1 MTIAAG
7 VSRKYVAL
15 LLAGLGAWVINTL
28 AVFAGESAQDAAC
41 IALPVVWLLLA
52 VWLRTGGRWTERALT
67 SLILTAGF
75 LVGLGFIFK
84 VARLALAPFGT
95 EVEYGGHFGS
105 LLLNVLWIVFGGL
118 ELCIVALV
126 AGAVCCITIVGIPA
140 GIQSFKFAKLALMPF
155 GSSVR

>member
-1 MTIAAG
+1 MLVDRPFEKGPAVGIVNFLCNVIWFIFAG
-7 VSRKYVAL
+7 IWL
-15 LLAGLGAWVINTL
+15 TL
-28 AVFAGESAQDAAC
+28 AW
-41 IALPVVWLLLA
+41 ALMGVLWCV
-52 VWLRTGGRWTERALT
+52 T
-67 SLILTAGF
+67 I
-75 LVGLGFIFK
+75 VGIPIGVQCFK

>member
-1 MTIAAG
+1 MGIVNFLCNVIWFIFAG
-7 VSRKYVAL
+7 IWL
-15 LLAGLGAWVINTL
+15 TL
-28 AVFAGESAQDAAC
+28 AWA
-41 IALPVVWLLLA
+41 
-52 VWLRTGGRWTERALT
+52 
-67 SLILTAGF
+67 
-75 LVGLGFIFK
+75 LVGVLWCVTIVGIPIGVQCFK

-95 EVEYGGHFGS
+95 KVEYGGHFGS

-118 ELCIVALV
+118 ELCIVALA

>member
-1 MTIAAG
+1 MLVDRPFEKGPAVGIVNFLCNVIWFIFAG
-7 VSRKYVAL
+7 IWL
-15 LLAGLGAWVINTL
+15 TL
-28 AVFAGESAQDAAC
+28 AWA
-41 IALPVVWLLLA
+41 
-52 VWLRTGGRWTERALT
+52 
-67 SLILTAGF
+67 
-75 LVGLGFIFK
+75 LVGVLWCVTIVGIPIGVQCFK

-126 AGAVCCITIVGIPA
+126 AGAVCCITIVGIPV

>member
-1 MTIAAG
+1 MLVDRPFEKGPAVGIVNFLCNVIWFIFAG
-7 VSRKYVAL
+7 IWL
-15 LLAGLGAWVINTL
+15 TL
-28 AVFAGESAQDAAC
+28 AWA
-41 IALPVVWLLLA
+41 
-52 VWLRTGGRWTERALT
+52 
-67 SLILTAGF
+67 
-75 LVGLGFIFK
+75 LVGVLWCVTIVGIPIGVQCFK

-118 ELCIVALV
+118 DLCIVALV

>member
-1 MTIAAG
+1 MGIVNFLCNVIWFIFAG
-7 VSRKYVAL
+7 IWL
-15 LLAGLGAWVINTL
+15 TL
-28 AVFAGESAQDAAC
+28 AWA
-41 IALPVVWLLLA
+41 
-52 VWLRTGGRWTERALT
+52 
-67 SLILTAGF
+67 
-75 LVGLGFIFK
+75 LVGVLWCVTIVGIPIGVQCFK

-118 ELCIVALV
+118 ELCIVVLV

>member
-1 MTIAAG
+1 MLVDRPFEKGPAVGIVNFLCNVIWFIFAG
-7 VSRKYVAL
+7 IWL
-15 LLAGLGAWVINTL
+15 TL
-28 AVFAGESAQDAAC
+28 AWA
-41 IALPVVWLLLA
+41 
-52 VWLRTGGRWTERALT
+52 
-67 SLILTAGF
+67 
-75 LVGLGFIFK
+75 LVGVLWCVTIVGIPIGVQCFK

-155 GSSVR
+155 GSSVRWRG

>member
-1 MTIAAG
+1 MLDGKPFEKGPAVGIVNFLCNVIWFIFAG
-7 VSRKYVAL
+7 IWL
-15 LLAGLGAWVINTL
+15 TL
-28 AVFAGESAQDAAC
+28 AWA
-41 IALPVVWLLLA
+41 
-52 VWLRTGGRWTERALT
+52 
-67 SLILTAGF
+67 
-75 LVGLGFIFK
+75 LVGVLWCVTIVGIPVGVQCFK

>member
-1 MTIAAG
+1 MLVDRPFEKGPAVGIVNFLCNVIWFIFAG
-7 VSRKYVAL
+7 IWL
-15 LLAGLGAWVINTL
+15 TL
-28 AVFAGESAQDAAC
+28 AWA
-41 IALPVVWLLLA
+41 
-52 VWLRTGGRWTERALT
+52 
-67 SLILTAGF
+67 
-75 LVGLGFIFK
+75 LVGVLWCVTIVGIPIGVQCFK

-155 GSSVR
+155 GSRVR

>member
-1 MTIAAG
+1 MLVDRPFEKGPAVGIVNFLCNVIWFIFAG
-7 VSRKYVAL
+7 IWL
-15 LLAGLGAWVINTL
+15 TL
-28 AVFAGESAQDAAC
+28 AWA
-41 IALPVVWLLLA
+41 
-52 VWLRTGGRWTERALT
+52 
-67 SLILTAGF
+67 
-75 LVGLGFIFK
+75 LVGVLWCVTIVGIPIGVQYFK

>member
-1 MTIAAG
+1 MDRPFEKGPAVGIVNFLCNVIWFIFAG
-7 VSRKYVAL
+7 IWL
-15 LLAGLGAWVINTL
+15 TL
-28 AVFAGESAQDAAC
+28 AWA
-41 IALPVVWLLLA
+41 
-52 VWLRTGGRWTERALT
+52 
-67 SLILTAGF
+67 
-75 LVGLGFIFK
+75 LVGVLWCVTIVGIPIGVQCFK

>member
-1 MTIAAG
+1 MLVDRPFEKGPAVGIVNFLCNVIWFIFAG
-7 VSRKYVAL
+7 IWL
-15 LLAGLGAWVINTL
+15 TL
-28 AVFAGESAQDAAC
+28 AWA
-41 IALPVVWLLLA
+41 
-52 VWLRTGGRWTERALT
+52 
-67 SLILTAGF
+67 
-75 LVGLGFIFK
+75 LVGVLCCITIVGIPIGVQCFK

>member
-1 MTIAAG
+1 MLVDRPFEKGPAVGIVNFLCNVIWFIFAG
-7 VSRKYVAL
+7 IWL
-15 LLAGLGAWVINTL
+15 TL
-28 AVFAGESAQDAAC
+28 AW
-41 IALPVVWLLLA
+41 ALMGVLWCV
-52 VWLRTGGRWTERALT
+52 T
-67 SLILTAGF
+67 I
-75 LVGLGFIFK
+75 VGIPIGVQCFK

-140 GIQSFKFAKLALMPF
+140 GIQSFKFAELALMPF

>member
-1 MTIAAG
+1 MLVDRPFEKGPAVGI
-7 VSRKYVAL
+7 VNFL
-15 LLAGLGAWVINTL
+15 CNVIWFI
-28 AVFAGESAQDAAC
+28 FAG
-41 IALPVVWLLLA
+41 IWLTLPWA
-52 VWLRTGGRWTERALT
+52 
-67 SLILTAGF
+67 
-75 LVGLGFIFK
+75 LVGVLWCVTIVGIPIGVQCFK

>member
-1 MTIAAG
+1 MLVDRPFEKGPAVGIVNFLCNVIWFIFAGIWLTLAWALAG
-7 VSRKYVAL
+7 VLWCVT
-15 LLAGLGAWVINTL
+15 I
-28 AVFAGESAQDAAC
+28 
-41 IALPVVWLLLA
+41 
-52 VWLRTGGRWTERALT
+52 
-67 SLILTAGF
+67 
-75 LVGLGFIFK
+75 VGIPIGVQCFK

>member
-1 MTIAAG
+1 MGIVNFLCNVIWFIFAG
-7 VSRKYVAL
+7 IWL
-15 LLAGLGAWVINTL
+15 TL
-28 AVFAGESAQDAAC
+28 AWA
-41 IALPVVWLLLA
+41 
-52 VWLRTGGRWTERALT
+52 
-67 SLILTAGF
+67 
-75 LVGLGFIFK
+75 LVGVLWCVTIVGIPVGVQCFK

>member
-1 MTIAAG
+1 MLVDRPFEKGPAVGIVNFLCNVIWFIFAG
-7 VSRKYVAL
+7 IWL
-15 LLAGLGAWVINTL
+15 TL
-28 AVFAGESAQDAAC
+28 AWA
-41 IALPVVWLLLA
+41 
-52 VWLRTGGRWTERALT
+52 
-67 SLILTAGF
+67 
-75 LVGLGFIFK
+75 LVGVLWCVTIVGIPIGVQCFK

-105 LLLNVLWIVFGGL
+105 LLLNVLWIVSGGL

>member
-1 MTIAAG
+1 MLVDRPFEKGPAVGI
-7 VSRKYVAL
+7 VNFL
-15 LLAGLGAWVINTL
+15 CNVIWFI
-28 AVFAGESAQDAAC
+28 FAG
-41 IALPVVWLLLA
+41 IWLTLVWA
-52 VWLRTGGRWTERALT
+52 
-67 SLILTAGF
+67 
-75 LVGLGFIFK
+75 LVGVLWCVTIVGIPIGVQCFK

>member
-1 MTIAAG
+1 MLVDRPFEKGPAVGIVNFLCNVIWFIFAG
-7 VSRKYVAL
+7 IWL
-15 LLAGLGAWVINTL
+15 TL
-28 AVFAGESAQDAAC
+28 AWA
-41 IALPVVWLLLA
+41 
-52 VWLRTGGRWTERALT
+52 
-67 SLILTAGF
+67 
-75 LVGLGFIFK
+75 LVGVLWCVTIVGIPIGVQCFK

-126 AGAVCCITIVGIPA
+126 AGTVCCITIVGIPA

>member
-1 MTIAAG
+1 MLVDRPFEKGPAVGI
-7 VSRKYVAL
+7 VNFL
-15 LLAGLGAWVINTL
+15 CNVIWFI
-28 AVFAGESAQDAAC
+28 FAG
-41 IALPVVWLLLA
+41 IWLTPA
-52 VWLRTGGRWTERALT
+52 WA
-67 SLILTAGF
+67 
-75 LVGLGFIFK
+75 LVGVLWCVTIVGIPIGVQCFK

-105 LLLNVLWIVFGGL
+105 LLLNVLRIVFGGL

>member
-1 MTIAAG
+1 MLVDRPFEKGPAVGI
-7 VSRKYVAL
+7 VNFLCNVI
-15 LLAGLGAWVINTL
+15 WVIFAGIWLTL
-28 AVFAGESAQDAAC
+28 AWA
-41 IALPVVWLLLA
+41 
-52 VWLRTGGRWTERALT
+52 
-67 SLILTAGF
+67 
-75 LVGLGFIFK
+75 LVGVLWCVTIVGIPIGVQCFK

>member
-1 MTIAAG
+1 MLVDRPFEKGPAVGIVNFLCNVIWFIFAG
-7 VSRKYVAL
+7 IWL
-15 LLAGLGAWVINTL
+15 TL
-28 AVFAGESAQDAAC
+28 AWA
-41 IALPVVWLLLA
+41 
-52 VWLRTGGRWTERALT
+52 
-67 SLILTAGF
+67 
-75 LVGLGFIFK
+75 LVGVLWCVTIVGIPIGVQCFK

-155 GSSVR
+155 GSSVRERG

>member
-1 MTIAAG
+1 MLVDRPFEKGPAVGIVNFLCNVIWFIFAG
-7 VSRKYVAL
+7 IWL
-15 LLAGLGAWVINTL
+15 TL
-28 AVFAGESAQDAAC
+28 AWA
-41 IALPVVWLLLA
+41 
-52 VWLRTGGRWTERALT
+52 
-67 SLILTAGF
+67 
-75 LVGLGFIFK
+75 LVGVLWCVTIVGIPIGVQCFK

>member
-1 MTIAAG
+1 MLVDRPFEKGPAVGIVNFLCNVIWFIFAG
-7 VSRKYVAL
+7 VWL
-15 LLAGLGAWVINTL
+15 TL
-28 AVFAGESAQDAAC
+28 AWA
-41 IALPVVWLLLA
+41 
-52 VWLRTGGRWTERALT
+52 
-67 SLILTAGF
+67 
-75 LVGLGFIFK
+75 LVGVLWCVTIVGIPIGVQCFK

-126 AGAVCCITIVGIPA
+126 AGAICCITIVGIPA

>member
-1 MTIAAG
+1 MLVDRPFEKGPAVGIVNFLCNVIWFIFAG
-7 VSRKYVAL
+7 IWL
-15 LLAGLGAWVINTL
+15 TL
-28 AVFAGESAQDAAC
+28 AWA
-41 IALPVVWLLLA
+41 
-52 VWLRTGGRWTERALT
+52 
-67 SLILTAGF
+67 
-75 LVGLGFIFK
+75 LVGVLWRVTIVGIPIGVQCFK

-140 GIQSFKFAKLALMPF
+140 GIQSFKFAKLTLMPF

>member
-1 MTIAAG
+1 MLVDRPFEKGPAVGIVNFLCNVIWFIFAGIWLTLAWALAG
-7 VSRKYVAL
+7 VLWCVT
-15 LLAGLGAWVINTL
+15 I
-28 AVFAGESAQDAAC
+28 
-41 IALPVVWLLLA
+41 
-52 VWLRTGGRWTERALT
+52 
-67 SLILTAGF
+67 
-75 LVGLGFIFK
+75 VGIPIGVQCFK

-140 GIQSFKFAKLALMPF
+140 GIQSFKFAKLGLMPF

>member
-1 MTIAAG
+1 MLVDRPFEKGPAVGIVNFLCNVIWFIFAG
-7 VSRKYVAL
+7 IWL
-15 LLAGLGAWVINTL
+15 TL
-28 AVFAGESAQDAAC
+28 AWA
-41 IALPVVWLLLA
+41 
-52 VWLRTGGRWTERALT
+52 
-67 SLILTAGF
+67 
-75 LVGLGFIFK
+75 LVGVLWCVTIVGIPIGVQCFK

-140 GIQSFKFAKLALMPF
+140 GIQNFKFAKLALMPF

>member
-1 MTIAAG
+1 MLVDRPFEKGPAVGIVNFLCNVIWFIFAG
-7 VSRKYVAL
+7 IWL
-15 LLAGLGAWVINTL
+15 TL
-28 AVFAGESAQDAAC
+28 AWA
-41 IALPVVWLLLA
+41 
-52 VWLRTGGRWTERALT
+52 
-67 SLILTAGF
+67 
-75 LVGLGFIFK
+75 LVGVLWCVTIVGIPIGVQCFK
-84 VARLALAPFGT
+84 MARLALAPFGT

>member
-1 MTIAAG
+1 MLVDRPFEKGPAVGI
-7 VSRKYVAL
+7 VNFL
-15 LLAGLGAWVINTL
+15 CNVIWFI
-28 AVFAGESAQDAAC
+28 FAG
-41 IALPVVWLLLA
+41 IWLTPA
-52 VWLRTGGRWTERALT
+52 WA
-67 SLILTAGF
+67 
-75 LVGLGFIFK
+75 LVGVLWCVTIVGIPIGVQCFK